1 MTRLMVEAQDLLLKC
16 AVLKQGIEPLKESKM
31 FNVWARRWVNFFN
44 ETIEFCVTTIR
55 VERENE
61 R

>member
-1 MTRLMVEAQDLLLKC
+1 MVEAQDLLLKC
-16 AVLKQGIEPLKESKM
+16 AVLKQNVEPLKGSRV
-31 FNVWARRWVNFFN
+31 FGVWARNWVKFFN

-61 R
+61 